1 MRAVAVVAE
10 YNPFHSGHKYHLMKT
25 RENFPDKAVMVIM
38 SSNYVQR
45 GEPAI
50 MDKRSRALSALKN
63 GADLIIELPCVW
75 SLSSAE
81 RFAGAAVFLAAQS
94 GVVDNISFGA
104 QTDDIEI
111 LKKIA
116 FVCGDRY
123 YKREINEYYKSSGL
137 PFPQARQKIVDDVL
151 GKEIGSY
158 LKYPENILA
167 VEYLKAVR
175 QFKSQIIPFAVK
187 REGASH
193 DSDDINEKFISA
205 KEIRSLILSG
215 KDYTKYIPENLLD
228 IFKSEEENGFFPV
241 SASDFDESVLS
252 YLLRC
257 RAEDLLNTPD
267 VSEGIENRIIDSVR
281 KSSSLE
287 ELFFTA
293 KTKRYTLSRIKRIIF
308 NSYLGITKEDVSVT
322 PPYLRVLG
330 FNDAGRILLKQIN
343 ENMNYPV
350 VMRYSDL
357 SRLDSY
363 AKRIFEL
370 EARSQD
376 LYFLTTKKRRIPGSD
391 MTDEIIYIK

>member
-1 MRAVAVVAE
+1 MI
-10 YNPFHSGHKYHLMKT
+10 F
-25 RENFPDKAVMVIM
+25 
-38 SSNYVQR
+38 
-45 GEPAI
+45 
-50 MDKRSRALSALKN
+50 
-63 GADLIIELPCVW
+63 
-75 SLSSAE
+75 
-81 RFAGAAVFLAAQS
+81 
-94 GVVDNISFGA
+94 
-104 QTDDIEI
+104 
-111 LKKIA
+111 
-116 FVCGDRY
+116 
-123 YKREINEYYKSSGL
+123 
-137 PFPQARQKIVDDVL
+137 
-151 GKEIGSY
+151 
-158 LKYPENILA
+158 
-167 VEYLKAVR
+167 LKA
-175 QFKSQIIPFAVK
+175 KK
-187 REGASH
+187 
-193 DSDDINEKFISA
+193 K
-205 KEIRSLILSG
+205 
-215 KDYTKYIPENLLD
+215 T
-228 IFKSEEENGFFPV
+228 
-241 SASDFDESVLS
+241 DFDESVLS

-357 SRLDSY
+357 
-363 AKRIFEL
+363 KRIFEL